1 LSCGYDLATGTD
13 RCEGCA
19 YRRHEL
25 QTVEGDEV
33 WDVIADCGS
42 QLRFAG
48 TMSQAIPTGLD
59 FGAVLSIGTA
69 RGVDLA
75 LLSDVLPEIEG
86 FIVGAWLPDDP
97 DEGVNEDG

>member
-1 LSCGYDLATGTD
+1 
-13 RCEGCA
+13 
-19 YRRHEL
+19 L
-25 QTVEGDEV
+25 QSVEAEEV

-59 FGAVLSIGTA
+59 FGAIMSIGAA

-75 LLSDVLPEIEG
+75 LLSEALPEVEG
-86 FIVGAWLPDDP
+86 FIVGAWMPDDP
-97 DEGVNEDG
+97 DQGGFDDG